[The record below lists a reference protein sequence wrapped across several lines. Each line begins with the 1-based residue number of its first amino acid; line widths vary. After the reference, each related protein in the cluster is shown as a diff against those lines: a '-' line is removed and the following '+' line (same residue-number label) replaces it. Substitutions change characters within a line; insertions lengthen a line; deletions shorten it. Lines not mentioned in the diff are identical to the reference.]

1 MTDNKVITEPSICI
15 SVTLNNV
22 SWRDV
27 KDTMEAVLGKGT
39 VDRVDI
45 VRSKHDEQFCRIFVH
60 MRYWPMTDPKVAAVR
75 ETLVSGG
82 EIKLV
87 YNHPWFWK
95 CCASRVPK
103 PEKKRVSSDPYIM
116 TDTRVPDKHTVGQVV
131 DEALREKVVDEVIQ
145 RNVTSANETD

>member
-15 SVTLNNV
+15 PRTLNNV

-45 VRSKHDEQFCRIFVH
+45 VKSRHDQQFCRIFIH
-60 MRYWPMTDPKVAAVR
+60 MRYWPMTDTKVVAVR

-82 EIKLV
+82 EIKVV

-95 CCASRVPK
+95 CCASRIAK
-103 PEKKRVSSDPYIM
+103 PDNNKRVSSEPYII
-116 TDTRVPDKHTVGQVV
+116 TDSLVPVPDKNTVGNVV
-131 DEALREKVVDEVIQ
+131 YEALRDKVVDEVIDK
-145 RNVTSANETD
+145 TGETN

>member
-15 SVTLNNV
+15 PRTLNNV

-39 VDRVDI
+39 VDRVEI

-82 EIKLV
+82 KIKVV

-95 CCASRVPK
+95 CCASRVAK
-103 PEKKRVSSDPYIM
+103 PEKKQVSTAPYIM
-116 TDTRVPDKHTVGQVV
+116 TDTRVPDKHTMDQVV
-131 DEALREKVVDEVIQ
+131 DESLQAKAIQDALGFAELK
-145 RNVTSANETD
+145 